1 MVCINLINSMLDF
14 LGELRQNII
23 KPVLK
28 LLTWTFWVQMKKI
41 VKKILI
47 GCLIN
52 CRKSKACKESFFY
65 FHKTK

>member
-28 LLTWTFWVQMKKI
+28 LLTWKF
-41 VKKILI
+41 
-47 GCLIN
+47 
-52 CRKSKACKESFFY
+52 
-65 FHKTK
+65 